1 MGNKTNIGLVA
12 FANHCAD
19 ENRPYVYGTYGLKL
33 TKTLIRQKHN
43 QYPTQMTDERTQYA
57 LEHYV
62 GKRSDDCYALLKNYL
77 WLPGT
82 DDELIAKKFDADP
95 IYNAKQDISADQA
108 FNLATEKGDIDSI
121 PEIPGIMVRYK
132 GHAGVYVGN
141 GIVVEERGFN
151 YGCVRTRLN
160 ERKWTHWYKSTF
172 ITYLT
177 STVPS
182 NAKKSVE
189 EIAREVIDDK
199 WGVGEDRKHRLEKAG
214 YNYREV
220 QDMVNK
226 LLKITTYTVT
236 GVNYALNMRNQP
248 SMNGDIIGSIPKN
261 QKVTLIDKTTEKWY
275 KVSYNGKVG
284 YCWSGYLK

>member
-1 MGNKTNIGLVA
+1 MGNKTNIQLVE
-12 FANHCAD
+12 FVKYCLG
-19 ENRPYVYGTYGLKL
+19 RPYIYGTYGMKL

-62 GKRSDDCYALLKNYL
+62 GKRSDDCYGMVKNYL
-77 WLPGT
+77 WLPG
-82 DDELIAKKFDADP
+82 DDFDADP

-108 FNLATEKGDIDSI
+108 FNLASEKGEISSI
-121 PEIPGIMVRYK
+121 PEIPGVLVRYK
-132 GHAGVYVGN
+132 GHVGVYIGN
-141 GIVVEERGFN
+141 GKVIEARGFN
-151 YGCVRTRLN
+151 YGVVCTALN
-160 ERKWTHWYKSTF
+160 ERKWSHWYKSTF

-199 WGVGEDRKHRLEKAG
+199 WGVGEDRKQRLEKAG

-226 LLKITTYTVT
+226 LLRTTTYTVT

-261 QKVTLIDKTTEKWY
+261 QKVTLINKTTEKWY